1 MQIREV
7 VVTGKEQVV
16 LQKGELGEN
25 PGPGELLV
33 ETECSFISSGTEL
46 ANYTAKDPDVYL
58 PGKWCSYPWRSGY
71 ANVGVVRAVG
81 QGVTRA
87 RVGERV
93 FTYGRHASAFHYP
106 QDRLVVPVPERLDAM
121 TAAASRM
128 AGVAASA
135 ILLSEIRENPWVVI
149 FGLGLVG
156 NLAAQLFR
164 IRGCRVI
171 GVDPVAARRDLAEE
185 CGVEWTMGGTSAE
198 ALDGVRSLT
207 GVGGAQIS
215 VDAVGHSGVLMDCL
229 TITGTEGQVI
239 ALGTPRVPV
248 AGDLTAAFNRIHR
261 GRLTLR
267 GAHEWF
273 LPMYPDIG
281 NRTSQFSKQQML
293 LDWMDRGLLRVE
305 PLISH
310 RLPPERIKTAY
321 DGLLHQ
327 SDVYTGVGLVWGRA

>member
-7 VVTGKEQVV
+7 IVTGKEQVE
-16 LQKGELGEN
+16 LQAGEIPDR
-25 PGPGELLV
+25 PGPGELLI
-33 ETECSFISSGTEL
+33 ESQATFISSGTEL

-81 QGVTRA
+81 EGVQRA
-87 RVGERV
+87 QVGQRV
-93 FTYGRHASAFHYP
+93 FTYGRHASAFIYP
-106 QDRLVVPVPERLDAM
+106 QERLIVPVPERLDAM

-128 AGVAASA
+128 AGVAASS
-135 ILLSEIRENPWVVI
+135 ILLAEIRENPWVVV

-171 GVDPVAARRDLAEE
+171 GVDPVTARRELAEE
-185 CGVEWTMGGTSAE
+185 CGVEWTVGGTSGE
-198 ALDGVRSLT
+198 ALEAVRSL
-207 GVGGAQIS
+207 VGAGGCQIS

-229 TITGTEGQVI
+229 NITGTEGQVI
-239 ALGTPRVPV
+239 SLGTPRVSVP
-248 AGDLTAAFNRIHR
+248 GDLTAVFNRIHR
-261 GRLTLR
+261 GRLTVR

-281 NRTSQFSKQQML
+281 GRTSQFSKQQML
-293 LDWMDRGLLRVE
+293 LDWMDHRLLRVE

-310 RLPPERIKTAY
+310 RMRPEQIKAAY

-327 SDVYTGVGLVWGRA
+327 PEVYTGVGLVWG

>member
-16 LQKGELGEN
+16 LQTGVLDEQ
-25 PGPGELLV
+25 PGPGELLI
-33 ETECSFISSGTEL
+33 ESECTFISSGTEL

-81 QGVTRA
+81 DGVTRA
-87 RVGERV
+87 QVGERV
-93 FTYGRHASAFHYP
+93 FSYGPHASAFRYS
-106 QDRLVVPVPERLDAM
+106 QSRLVVPVPERLDSM

-128 AGVAASA
+128 AGVAASS
-135 ILLSEIRENPWVVI
+135 ILLAEIRENPWVVV

-171 GVDPVAARRDLAEE
+171 GVDPVSARRDLAEE
-185 CGVEWTMGGTSAE
+185 CGVEWTVGGTSDE
-198 ALDGVRSLT
+198 ALEGVRSLT
-207 GVGGAQIS
+207 GVGGAHIS

-229 TITGTEGQVI
+229 NITGTEGQVI
-239 ALGTPRVPV
+239 ALGTPRVSVP
-248 AGDLTAAFNRIHR
+248 GDLTAAFNRIHR
-261 GRLTLR
+261 GRLTVR

-293 LDWMDRGLLRVE
+293 LDWMARGLLRVE

-310 RLPPERIKTAY
+310 RMPPVQVKAAY

-327 SDVYTGVGLVWGRA
+327 PDLYTGVGLVWG

>member
-7 VVTGKEQVV
+7 VVTGKEQVE
-16 LQKGELGEN
+16 LQSGALD
-25 PGPGELLV
+25 GPPRAGELLI
-33 ETECSFISSGTEL
+33 ESEATFISSGTEL
-46 ANYTAKDPDVYL
+46 ANYTAKDPDVYV
-58 PGKWCSYPWRSGY
+58 PGSWCSYPWRSGY

-81 QGVTRA
+81 EGVHRA
-87 RVGERV
+87 QVGQRV
-93 FTYGRHASAFHYP
+93 FSYGRHASAFRYP
-106 QDRLVVPVPERLDAM
+106 QERLIVPVPERLDSM
-121 TAAASRM
+121 IAAASRM

-135 ILLSEIRENPWVVI
+135 ILLSEIRENPWVVV

-185 CGVEWTMGGTSAE
+185 CGVEWTVGGTSDA
-198 ALDGVRSLT
+198 ALDGVRVLT

-261 GRLTLR
+261 GRLTVR

-273 LPMYPDIG
+273 LPMYPDVG

-293 LDWMDRGLLRVE
+293 LDWMARGLLRVE

-310 RLPPERIKTAY
+310 RLPPEQIKAAY

-327 SDVYTGVGLVWGRA
+327 PDVYTGVGRGWG